1 MRKKRRWRGAIIE
14 AQPMTG
20 CRPSGAASPTT
31 YTTAISSGSS
41 FSEFSTRSARWAFR
55 SGGIARQFNRDE
67 YGFHDVELSSI
78 TDVNLHAVAIDEHR
92 WPFEAA
98 LWRQPPF
105 KKYDTKV
112 EQVWFSGAHSDVG
125 GGYIVEE
132 DRKADTA
139 YADNITLDWMIRRT
153 KHFCSDFPLDTR
165 PQRGGDRAAENG
177 RSPQFKTQRLSGLA
191 SRASI
196 HRELQ
201 DRGELLETSG

>member
-1 MRKKRRWRGAIIE
+1 M
-14 AQPMTG
+14 
-20 CRPSGAASPTT
+20 
-31 YTTAISSGSS
+31 
-41 FSEFSTRSARWAFR
+41 
-55 SGGIARQFNRDE
+55 
-67 YGFHDVELSSI
+67 
-78 TDVNLHAVAIDEHR
+78 NLHAVAIDEHR

-153 KHFCSDFPLDTR
+153 KHFCSDFPFDT
-165 PQRGGDRAAENG
+165 DRSAEEIARQKTAALHNSRRNVYRAWPLAFDQSRTARRE
-177 RSPQFKTQRLSGLA
+177 RSPGDIRLKCHATGTPGQSTKWSIFPRLNGSSRTIHWSRRRALQGGKSGKVMDWIN
-191 SRASI
+191 RPTI
-196 HRELQ
+196 RDREAA
-201 DRGELLETSG
+201 GEVRSDGAGEAFGPL